1 MTGMFKIQKGVPIP
15 APHRSNKGMRKKY
28 PIEDMVAGDMFF
40 VPERPSKLVAAYI
53 SKITK
58 NIDGTFTTRNCFA
71 VLKGDEWV
79 IAAEDTPGAV
89 EGTAI
94 WRVT

>member
-15 APHRSNKGMRKKY
+15 EPHRPSRGLRKKY
-28 PIEDMVAGDMFF
+28 PVESMEPGDMFF

-58 NIDGTFTTRNCFA
+58 KLAGTFATRYCFA
-71 VLKGDEWV
+71 VQKDEDWSIV
-79 IAAEDTPGAV
+79 AEGTPGAV